1 MRIGNRI
8 DTVITGARMKRIAKT
23 RAFTTKYKTTGSRAT
38 GSAKSTGVVSKS
50 SNNVL
55 LELLNRINKSDT
67 SMTGEKLAENQSK
80 SYDYDMIRLSAERVG
95 AHMDQLLKT
104 EEDSLYAKEE
114 ESKDRAELAREISG
128 FVSDYNIMMR
138 KLSASE
144 ESADK
149 AYVRKLKSEVSTYEA
164 ALKELG
170 ITQDSKGALSLDL
183 QTLTEAELSGIQKV
197 FGAEDGFSGKIKAL
211 SKEVGTHAQTQIDKL
226 QKESYSLSTNY
237 SRYGTD
243 AGYYGTAGSS
253 YNAKG

>member
-1 MRIGNRI
+1 
-8 DTVITGARMKRIAKT
+8 MKRIAKT

-38 GSAKSTGVVSKS
+38 GSARNTGVVSKN

-80 SYDYDMIRLSAERVG
+80 SYDYDMMRLSAERVG

-104 EEDSLYAKEE
+104 GEESLYAKEE
-114 ESKDRAELAREISG
+114 ESKDREELAREISG

-149 AYVRKLKSEVSTYEA
+149 SYVKKLKNEFSAYES

-170 ITQDSKGALSLDL
+170 ITQDSKGTLSLDM
-183 QTLTEAELSGIQKV
+183 QTFNEAELSAIQKV
-197 FGAEDGFSGKIKAL
+197 FGAEDGISGKIKAL
-211 SKEVGTHAQTQIDKL
+211 SKEVGTHAETQIDNLK
-226 QKESYSLSTNY
+226 KESCMLSTNY
-237 SRYGTD
+237 SRYATD
-243 AGYYGTAGSS
+243 ASYYGTTGSR